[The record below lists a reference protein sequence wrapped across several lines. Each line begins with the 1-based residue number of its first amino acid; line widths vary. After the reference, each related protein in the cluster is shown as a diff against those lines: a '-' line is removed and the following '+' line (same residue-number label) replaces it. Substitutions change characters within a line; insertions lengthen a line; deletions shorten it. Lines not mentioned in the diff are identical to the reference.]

1 MGHLFHSIH
10 EQNYIAH
17 AIAYATK
24 IGAYQCEQQSRN
36 QSNTHFSSIY
46 LICTLILPLLYFN
59 EVTVLR
65 FR

>member
-24 IGAYQCEQQSRN
+24 IGAYQCETSMN
-36 QSNTHFSSIY
+36 KSYIHFSGIY
-46 LICTLILPLLYFN
+46 LICTLILSLLYFN

-65 FR
+65 F

>member
-24 IGAYQCEQQSRN
+24 IGAYHQCEQSTN
-36 QSNTHFSSIY
+36 QSSIHFSSIY
-46 LICTLILPLLYFN
+46 LICTLILSLYFN

-65 FR
+65 F

>member
-24 IGAYQCEQQSRN
+24 IGAYQSEQSMN
-36 QSNTHFSSIY
+36 QSYINLSSIY
-46 LICTLILPLLYFN
+46 LISTLILSLLYFN

-65 FR
+65 F

>member
-24 IGAYQCEQQSRN
+24 IGMYHQSEQSTN
-36 QSNTHFSSIY
+36 QSFIHFSSIY
-46 LICTLILPLLYFN
+46 LICTLILSLYVN

-65 FR
+65 F